1 MMRSPFITRTTAT
14 TALLTLVACGGG
26 GGTNNNAGTIEAIA
40 PPPEPVFTI
49 VGSVDASLDA
59 GANIFIDLAGQRF
72 STTTDSQ
79 GRYELEVD
87 SNASDSLV
95 SLNAQGEGEQER
107 VILVSAL
114 GDLKT
119 LKSQAGND
127 ARLTSDE
134 LAAVDVTTL
143 TTAAIGLAMIE
154 NNGGLPSNFSE
165 LRSHSLNVN
174 SEEMLIASAALELA
188 ITDPSMQS
196 MMLSGD
202 ASTID
207 LVTSVD
213 RLYQVVSSIQS
224 EDASKLSGAKMDT
237 ISKASTNLANRQS
250 GLDQLFIYEPGY
262 RSSAFQFYDDGTGIE
277 FTNARLGEEFFTW
290 TQAGDEVVVSYED
303 WVIDGRIVLIDTNDD
318 GDEEEVYEET
328 VRKSTTLTFVAE
340 GDGYDVVNIQTK
352 HIKRYPEVSEILPEV
367 EVDHDGTQGAGRGAK
382 AFYKANGDAFSSPS
396 DIEDWILPIPGRFF
410 EDYPDGRFFRSDITF
425 DFVMFDPG
433 YVGAGAELGSF
444 DWQTNADGHLL
455 LTTETS
461 RSLEFIPFGPL
472 LMGVVERDEA
482 GNVIGMSVGRGGNRV
497 ANANDI
503 TPGIYSLEWSWL
515 SDANSRFWIN
525 INEDGT
531 AKSTWTFDD
540 NGDGIVTTS
549 EAIMYTG
556 NWDNQFEQMVINLYR
571 RTDRSDKSLCPSAET
586 VGCVLYNKRYW
597 DMIDVEGG
605 RFVMGHT
612 HNFFDYLDDYQTRYL
627 LDTRHWVKLDAEPLE
642 VVEE

>member
-1 MMRSPFITRTTAT
+1 MYPRLTTQALT
-14 TALLTLVACGGG
+14 LFALLILAACGGG
-26 GGTNNNAGTIEAIA
+26 GGSNNSAGTIEAVA

-59 GANIFIDLAGQRF
+59 GANVFVDLAGQRF

-87 SNASDSLV
+87 SSASDSLV
-95 SLNAQGEGEQER
+95 SLNAQGKDAQDML
-107 VILVSAL
+107 ILASAL
-114 GDLKT
+114 GDLKS
-119 LKSQAGND
+119 LKSLAGND
-127 ARLTSDE
+127 ARLTTDE
-134 LAAVDVTTL
+134 LAAVEITPL
-143 TTAAIGLAMIE
+143 TTAAVGLVMIE
-154 NNGGLPSNFSE
+154 NNGGLPLSFDE

-188 ITDPSMQS
+188 VTDPSMQS

-202 ASTID
+202 ASTMD

-213 RLYQVVSSIQS
+213 RLYHAVSSIQS
-224 EDASKLSGAKMDT
+224 EDASKLSNAKMDT
-237 ISKASTNLANRQS
+237 ISKASTNLASRQS

-262 RSSAFQFYDDGTGIE
+262 RSSALEFYEDGTGIE

-290 TQAGDEVVVSYED
+290 TQLGDEVVMTYED
-303 WVIDGRIVLIDTNDD
+303 WVVDGRIVLIDTDDD
-318 GDEEEVYEET
+318 GVEEEVYEET

-340 GDGYDVVNIQTK
+340 GEGYDVVNIQTK

-382 AFYKANGDAFSSPS
+382 AFYTANGDTFSSPS

-410 EDYPDGRFFRSDITF
+410 EDYPDGLFFRSDITF
-425 DFVMFDPG
+425 DFVMFDPAN
-433 YVGAGAELGSF
+433 VGAGAELGSF
-444 DWQTNADGHLL
+444 DWQTNAEGHLL
-455 LTTETS
+455 ITTETS

-482 GNVIGMSVGRGGNRV
+482 GYTIGMSVGRGGKRI

-525 INEDGT
+525 INQDGT

-540 NGDGIVTTS
+540 NGDGVVTTS

-556 NWDNQFEQMVINLYR
+556 NWDNQFEQMIINLYR
-571 RTDRSDKSLCPSAET
+571 RTDRNDKSLCPPDEAE
-586 VGCVLYNKRYW
+586 GCVLYNKRYW
-597 DMIDVEGG
+597 DMIDIDGG

-627 LDTRHWVKLDAEPLE
+627 LDTRHWIKLDAEPLE
-642 VVEE
+642 VIEE